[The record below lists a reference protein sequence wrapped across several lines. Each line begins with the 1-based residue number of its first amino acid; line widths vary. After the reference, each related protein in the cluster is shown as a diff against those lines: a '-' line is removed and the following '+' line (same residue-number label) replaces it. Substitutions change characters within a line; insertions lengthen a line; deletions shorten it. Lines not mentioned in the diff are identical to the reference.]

1 MRIARTL
8 ITATHQL
15 YDNRFI
21 VKKFY
26 RVEIRNNFHER
37 AASDH
42 CIIIRT
48 ELLKVIDVPE
58 NFNRSL
64 AISGCRDF
72 YLLQVEDEFK
82 AVLDPSIFLID
93 EIKAALKYGRE
104 MSPKHHSRFS
114 AYKFKLRTTKNIA
127 KIYSVISVLD
137 HYVKLTASY
146 STVLTA
152 FHQSDLSIGISV
164 VSVEEL
170 YFVIYHFRKYGMLM
184 AENTDFDCLV
194 S

>member
-1 MRIARTL
+1 M
-8 ITATHQL
+8 
-15 YDNRFI
+15 
-21 VKKFY
+21 
-26 RVEIRNNFHER
+26 
-37 AASDH
+37 
-42 CIIIRT
+42 
-48 ELLKVIDVPE
+48 
-58 NFNRSL
+58 L
-64 AISGCRDF
+64 AISGRTKF

-82 AVLDPSIFLID
+82 TVLDPSIFLID

-104 MSPKHHSRFS
+104 MSSKHRSRFL

-127 KIYSVISVLD
+127 KIYSVIRVLD

>member
-1 MRIARTL
+1 MRITKTL

-15 YDNRFI
+15 YDSRFI
-21 VKKFY
+21 FKKFY
-26 RVEIRNNFHER
+26 RVEIRNNFQER

-42 CIIIRT
+42 GNIST
-48 ELLKVIDVPE
+48 ELLKVIDLPE
-58 NFNRSL
+58 NFNRML
-64 AISGCRDF
+64 AISGRTKF

-82 AVLDPSIFLID
+82 TVLDPSIFLID

-104 MSPKHHSRFS
+104 MSSKHRSRFL
-114 AYKFKLRTTKNIA
+114 AYKFKLRTTKKIA

-152 FHQSDLSIGISV
+152 LNQSDLSIGISV
-164 VSVEEL
+164 ASVEDL
-170 YFVIYHFRKYGMLM
+170 FFVIYHFRKYGMLM

>member
-1 MRIARTL
+1 MRITKTL

-15 YDNRFI
+15 YDSRFI

-26 RVEIRNNFHER
+26 RVEIRNHFQER
-37 AASDH
+37 AASDQGNVS
-42 CIIIRT
+42 T

-64 AISGCRDF
+64 AISGSRDF
-72 YLLQVEDEFK
+72 YLIQVEDEFK
-82 AVLDPSIFLID
+82 TVLDPSSFIID
-93 EIKAALKYGRE
+93 EIKTALKYGRE
-104 MSPKHHSRFS
+104 MSSKHHSRFS
-114 AYKFKLRTTKNIA
+114 AYKFKLRTTMKVA

-137 HYVKLTASY
+137 HYIKLTASY

-152 FHQSDLSIGISV
+152 LHQSDLSIGIRV
-164 VSVEEL
+164 ASVEDL
-170 YFVIYHFRKYGMLM
+170 FFVIYHFRKYGMLM

>member
-1 MRIARTL
+1 MRIAKTL
-8 ITATHQL
+8 IIATHQL
-15 YDNRFI
+15 YDSRFI
-21 VKKFY
+21 FKKFY
-26 RVEIRNNFHER
+26 RVEIRSHCQER

-42 CIIIRT
+42 GNIST
-48 ELLKVIDVPE
+48 ELLKVIDLPE
-58 NFNRSL
+58 NFNRML
-64 AISGCRDF
+64 AISGRTKF

-82 AVLDPSIFLID
+82 TVLDPSIFLID

-104 MSPKHHSRFS
+104 MSSKHRSRFL
-114 AYKFKLRTTKNIA
+114 AYKFKLRTTKKIA

-152 FHQSDLSIGISV
+152 LNQSDLSIGISV
-164 VSVEEL
+164 ASVEDL
-170 YFVIYHFRKYGMLM
+170 FFVIYHFRKYGMLM